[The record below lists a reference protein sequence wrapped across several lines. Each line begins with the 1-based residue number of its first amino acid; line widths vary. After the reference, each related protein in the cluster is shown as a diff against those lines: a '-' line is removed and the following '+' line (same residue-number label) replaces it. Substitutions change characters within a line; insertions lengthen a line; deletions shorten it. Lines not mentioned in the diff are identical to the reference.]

1 MNRNFMKFQN
11 REIQGFDTDPDLW
24 VDVLAQSWPSP
35 VPRERCLMLEAGAV
49 PMPPSCPA
57 PG

>member
-35 VPRERCLMLEAGAV
+35 VPREMSDARGWG
-49 PMPPSCPA
+49 CPHA
-57 PG
+57 P